1 VAFGVAGI
9 MLDWMSNPTHA
20 HNSILALAFIPALS
34 CGGADS
40 AVGEGDRAD
49 DVAVELR
56 GGASNVRQLPTA
68 VSRRADHLDLFITGY
83 DGRVYTSWW
92 HEGNAWSGIHD
103 NWASI
108 GGFFPP
114 GAPIAAVTRNP
125 DHLDLFI
132 TGNDGRVYTS
142 WWHQGNNWSGANDN
156 WASIGGFFPP
166 GAPISAVTRNPDH
179 LDLFITG
186 NDGRVYTSWWHQGSD
201 WSGIHDNWA
210 SIGGFFPPG
219 APVTA
224 LARNPDH
231 LDLFVTG
238 NDGRVYTSWW
248 HQGGNWSGIHDNW
261 APIGGYFPPAA
272 PIAAVTRNP
281 DHLDLFIT
289 GNDGRVYTSW
299 WHQGYEWSGIHDNW
313 ASIGGF
319 FPNRAPVTA
328 LARNPDHLDLFING
342 NDGRVY
348 TSWWHEGGVW
358 SGVNDNWSPI
368 GGFFPPGAPVS
379 PVSRNPDHLDLF
391 ITGNDGR
398 VYTSWWHL
406 GANWSGM
413 HDNWSSIGGI
423 FPPWKNP

>member
-114 GAPIAAVTRNP
+114 GAPI
-125 DHLDLFI
+125 
-132 TGNDGRVYTS
+132 
-142 WWHQGNNWSGANDN
+142 
-156 WASIGGFFPP
+156 
-166 GAPISAVTRNPDH
+166 SAVTRNPDH

-238 NDGRVYTSWW
+238 NDGRV
-248 HQGGNWSGIHDNW
+248 
-261 APIGGYFPPAA
+261 
-272 PIAAVTRNP
+272 
-281 DHLDLFIT
+281 
-289 GNDGRVYTSW
+289 
-299 WHQGYEWSGIHDNW
+299 
-313 ASIGGF
+313 
-319 FPNRAPVTA
+319 
-328 LARNPDHLDLFING
+328 
-342 NDGRVY
+342 
-348 TSWWHEGGVW
+348 
-358 SGVNDNWSPI
+358 
-368 GGFFPPGAPVS
+368 
-379 PVSRNPDHLDLF
+379 
-391 ITGNDGR
+391 
-398 VYTSWWHL
+398 
-406 GANWSGM
+406 
-413 HDNWSSIGGI
+413 
-423 FPPWKNP
+423 

>member
-1 VAFGVAGI
+1 
-9 MLDWMSNPTHA
+9 
-20 HNSILALAFIPALS
+20 
-34 CGGADS
+34 
-40 AVGEGDRAD
+40 
-49 DVAVELR
+49 
-56 GGASNVRQLPTA
+56 
-68 VSRRADHLDLFITGY
+68 
-83 DGRVYTSWW
+83 
-92 HEGNAWSGIHD
+92 
-103 NWASI
+103 
-108 GGFFPP
+108 
-114 GAPIAAVTRNP
+114 
-125 DHLDLFI
+125 
-132 TGNDGRVYTS
+132 
-142 WWHQGNNWSGANDN
+142 
-156 WASIGGFFPP
+156 
-166 GAPISAVTRNPDH
+166 
-179 LDLFITG
+179 
-186 NDGRVYTSWWHQGSD
+186 
-201 WSGIHDNWA
+201 
-210 SIGGFFPPG
+210 
-219 APVTA
+219 
-224 LARNPDH
+224 
-231 LDLFVTG
+231 
-238 NDGRVYTSWW
+238 
-248 HQGGNWSGIHDNW
+248 
-261 APIGGYFPPAA
+261 
-272 PIAAVTRNP
+272 VTRNP